1 MSAHLRGASVGSFAE
16 ASERIEPLLT
26 GGASGA
32 DAAAVGEELFAVS
45 RLLDSSVSLRRAVT
59 DPNAE
64 GDSKAGLVG
73 RLLDGKISATSVD
86 VVSGLARSRWSAS
99 RDLGDVVEEL
109 GVQATLASADQGGAL
124 EQVENELFRFGRAVD
139 GDRELRAAL
148 TDRSAPADSRTAL
161 VERLLQDKAHP
172 ATLTLARQVVGQPRG
187 RRLEQ
192 ALEELGESIAR
203 RRDLGVARVVSA
215 VPLSEEQRTR
225 LASALGRVYGR
236 TMHLDIDVK
245 PSLVGGLRIQVGDE
259 VIDASVVARLAR
271 AHRQLA
277 GQ

>member
-1 MSAHLRGASVGSFAE
+1 MTAHLRGASVGSFAE
-16 ASERIEPLLT
+16 ASERIEGLLT
-26 GGASGA
+26 GG
-32 DAAAVGEELFAVS
+32 DAATVGEELFAVS

-73 RLLDGKISATSVD
+73 RLLDGKVSTVTVD

-109 GVQATLASADQGGAL
+109 GVQATLASAEQGGAL

-148 TDRSAPADSRTAL
+148 TNRSAPADSRTAL
-161 VERLLQDKAHP
+161 VERLLQDKANP
-172 ATLTLARQVVGQPRG
+172 ATLTLVRQVVGQPRG

-203 RRDLGVARVVSA
+203 LRDLGVARVTSA
-215 VPLSEEQRTR
+215 VPLTEEQSTR
-225 LASALGRVYGR
+225 LSAALARVYGR
-236 TMHLDIDVK
+236 TMHLDVDVL
-245 PSLVGGLRIQVGDE
+245 PSLVGGLRVEVGDE